1 MILLVFALASA
12 MHFCLSSGDKDLSH
26 DVVLLFVHNIRA
38 SWEISLAAGFKCN
51 SKSNTPKSLSDAMLV
66 SGTLAA
72 WANSSGEGVAYFPPG
87 S

>member
-1 MILLVFALASA
+1 MILVVFALASA
-12 MHFCLSSGDKDLSH
+12 THFCLFSGDKELSH
-26 DVVLLFVHNIRA
+26 DVVLLFVHNIRV

-66 SGTLAA
+66 AGTLAA
-72 WANSSGEGVAYFPPG
+72 WSNTSGEGVAYFPPG